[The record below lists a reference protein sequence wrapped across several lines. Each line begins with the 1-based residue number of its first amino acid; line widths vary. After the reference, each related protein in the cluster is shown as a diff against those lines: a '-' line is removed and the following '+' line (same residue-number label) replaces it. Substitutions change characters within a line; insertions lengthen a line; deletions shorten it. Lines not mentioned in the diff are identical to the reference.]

1 MKKNIKYLIPIFTV
15 IVLFVIYAIYNVI
28 VCGKDGCNNLR
39 IKNSKF
45 CSKHTCSN
53 ENCFN
58 EKIPGFDICYSCFE
72 ENSNEEEYT
81 LTDNQLQQ
89 AHNTINEYCNNLM
102 EKQNNILAINKESVN
117 WNQVKIDTA
126 INVMNAILSSSIMV
140 FIFQF
145 VFKKQ
150 IAVSYADKLVEE
162 LKKQRK

>member
-1 MKKNIKYLIPIFTV
+1 MKKNIKYLIPIFTI

-102 EKQNNILAINKESVN
+102 EKQSNILAINLINNMPESVTDYSCTFKCNVVTKESDIN
-117 WNQVKIDTA
+117 IATILLLIDKDG
-126 INVMNAILSSSIMV
+126 NFSVQNLL
-140 FIFQF
+140 
-145 VFKKQ
+145 
-150 IAVSYADKLVEE
+150 YDDK
-162 LKKQRK
+162 